1 MNKSE
6 LIKALSDET
15 NISFDDATLV
25 VNIFID
31 SMKKSLLDGDRIE
44 IRGRKFQNQKLWRLS
59 WTKSKNRRK
68 RFRYSQAFAVFQS
81 RQGAERIYQ

>member
-44 IRGRKFQNQKLWRLS
+44 IRGFGSFQNQKLWRLS

-68 RFRYSQAFAVFQS
+68 RFRYSQAFCRFSEPARS
-81 RQGAERIYQ
+81 

>member
-44 IRGRKFQNQKLWRLS
+44 IRGFGSFKIKTMALIMDEIQKPEKAFPLFPS
-59 WTKSKNRRK
+59 VC
-68 RFRYSQAFAVFQS
+68 RFSELARS
-81 RQGAERIYQ
+81 